1 MKLKWGTC
9 FFARLALILPLI
21 YNRNMLRN
29 LHIQNYALIESL
41 DLDFAGGFSVI
52 TGETGAGKSILL
64 GAIGLLTG
72 QRAETAAIRNGAAK
86 CVVEGTFDVAG
97 YNLKELFDENDIEY
111 DEECIVRR
119 EIAATG
125 KSRAFVND
133 TPVSLAILKQLGER
147 LIDIHS
153 QHQNLLINSEG
164 FQLGVLDTLS
174 TDKSVKEQY
183 AAAYARYREVSAQL
197 EALRTQLTGDQ
208 GDEDY
213 IRFQLEQFAQWRL
226 QEGEQEE
233 LEQELELLTHAEDIK
248 ESLYRISGALSGD
261 EGGQTSA
268 IKSTTALLRSLISI
282 YPQAEEWHERM
293 ENLYVELRDIADEV
307 ADAEERITY
316 DPERQAW
323 VEDRLNTIYT
333 AQQKH
338 RVNSVAALLEIEQ
351 QFSDTL
357 QRIDEAGERIAAMEQ
372 QKEAA
377 YAALLEIGAGLTA
390 QRKEVGAAFEKE
402 IAARLVELGIPN
414 TRFAVDIT
422 PRRQPDA
429 TGVDCVTFLFSA
441 NKNGALQNIAEVAS
455 GGEISRIMLSLK
467 SIIAAAKALP
477 TLIFDEIDTGVS
489 GAIAARMADIM
500 ADIAQHGRQVI
511 SITHLPQIAAKA
523 SAHYKVYKEDTSE
536 ATVSHMRALTI
547 DERVSEVAQMMSA
560 GTLTEAA
567 INNAKEL
574 LKLK

>member
-1 MKLKWGTC
+1 
-9 FFARLALILPLI
+9 
-21 YNRNMLRN
+21 MLRK

-41 DLDFAGGFSVI
+41 DLDLSEGFAVI

-72 QRAETAAIRNGAAK
+72 QRAETAAIRTGAAK
-86 CVVEGTFDVAG
+86 CIVEGTFDVAG
-97 YNLKELFDENDIEY
+97 YDLQSLFEENDIEY
-111 DEECIVRR
+111 DDECIVRR

-125 KSRAFVND
+125 KSRAFIND
-133 TPVSLAILKQLGER
+133 TPVSLGILKQLGEC

-153 QHQNLLINSEG
+153 QHQNLLLNSEG

-174 TDKSVKEQY
+174 TDKHAKEQY
-183 AAAYARYREVSAQL
+183 GEAFRRYREVSVQL
-197 EALRTQLTGDQ
+197 EALRAQLTGDQ

-213 IRFQLEQFAQWRL
+213 IRFQLQQFDEWRL

-233 LEQELELLTHAEDIK
+233 LEQELEMLTHAEDIK
-248 ESLYRISGALSGD
+248 EGLYRVNAALNGD
-261 EGGQTSA
+261 EGGQVSA
-268 IKSTTALLRSLISI
+268 LRGTTAALRSLTNI
-282 YPQAEEWHERM
+282 YPAAEEWHERM
-293 ENLYVELRDIADEV
+293 ESLYIELRDIADEV
-307 ADAEERITY
+307 ADAEERITF

-323 VEDRLNTIYT
+323 VEARLDTIYT

-338 RVNSVAALLEIEQ
+338 RVSSVAQLLEIEQ
-351 QFSDTL
+351 RFRDTL
-357 QRIDEAGERIAAMEQ
+357 DRIDESAGRIADMER

-377 YAALLEIGAGLTA
+377 YTALLEAGARLTA
-390 QRKEVGAAFEKE
+390 ERIAVGGTFEKA
-402 IAARLVELGIPN
+402 IASRLVELGIPN

-429 TGVDCVTFLFSA
+429 TGVDSVAFLFSA

-467 SIIAAAKALP
+467 SIVAAAKALP

-500 ADIAQHGRQVI
+500 EDIARHGRQVI
-511 SITHLPQIAAKA
+511 SITHLPQIAAKGT
-523 SAHYKVYKEDTSE
+523 AHYKVYKEDTE
-536 ATVSHMRALTI
+536 TATVSHMRRLTTE
-547 DERVSEVAQMMSA
+547 ERINELAQMMSA
-560 GTLTEAA
+560 GTLSEAA
-567 INNAKEL
+567 INNAREML
-574 LKLK
+574 GV

>member
-1 MKLKWGTC
+1 
-9 FFARLALILPLI
+9 
-21 YNRNMLRN
+21 MLRN

-41 DLDFAGGFSVI
+41 DLDLSEGFAVI

-72 QRAETAAIRNGAAK
+72 QRAETAAIRTGAAK
-86 CVVEGTFDVAG
+86 CIVEGTFDVAG
-97 YNLKELFDENDIEY
+97 YDLQSLFEENDIEY
-111 DEECIVRR
+111 DDECIVRR

-125 KSRAFVND
+125 KSRAFIND
-133 TPVSLAILKQLGER
+133 TPVSLGILKQLGEC

-153 QHQNLLINSEG
+153 QHQNLLLNSEG

-174 TDKSVKEQY
+174 TDKHAKEQY
-183 AAAYARYREVSAQL
+183 GEAFRRYREVSVQL
-197 EALRTQLTGDQ
+197 EALRAQLTGDQ

-213 IRFQLEQFAQWRL
+213 IRFQLQQFDEWRL

-233 LEQELELLTHAEDIK
+233 VEEELEMLTHAEDIK
-248 ESLYRISGALSGD
+248 EGLYRVNAALNGD
-261 EGGQTSA
+261 EGGQVSA
-268 IKSTTALLRSLISI
+268 LRGTTAALRSLTNI
-282 YPQAEEWHERM
+282 YPAAEEWHERM
-293 ENLYVELRDIADEV
+293 ESLYIELRDIADEV
-307 ADAEERITY
+307 ADAEERITF

-323 VEDRLNTIYT
+323 VEARLDTIYT

-338 RVNSVAALLEIEQ
+338 RVSSVAQLLEIEQ
-351 QFSDTL
+351 RFRDTL
-357 QRIDEAGERIAAMEQ
+357 DRIDESAGRIADMER

-377 YAALLEIGAGLTA
+377 YTALLEAGARLTA
-390 QRKEVGAAFEKE
+390 ERSAVGGTFEKA
-402 IAARLVELGIPN
+402 IASRLVELGIPN

-429 TGVDCVTFLFSA
+429 TGVDSGSFLFSA

-467 SIIAAAKALP
+467 SIVAAAKALP

-500 ADIAQHGRQVI
+500 EDIARHGRQVI
-511 SITHLPQIAAKA
+511 SITHLPQIAAKGT
-523 SAHYKVYKEDTSE
+523 AHYKVYKEDTE
-536 ATVSHMRALTI
+536 TATVSHMRRLTTE
-547 DERVSEVAQMMSA
+547 ERINELAQMMSA
-560 GTLTEAA
+560 GTLSEAA
-567 INNAKEL
+567 INNAREML
-574 LKLK
+574 GV

>member
-1 MKLKWGTC
+1 
-9 FFARLALILPLI
+9 
-21 YNRNMLRN
+21 MLRN

-41 DLDFAGGFSVI
+41 DLDLSEGFAVI

-72 QRAETAAIRNGAAK
+72 QRAETAAIRTGAAK
-86 CVVEGTFDVAG
+86 CIVEGTFDVAG
-97 YNLKELFDENDIEY
+97 YDLQSLFEENDIEY
-111 DEECIVRR
+111 DDECIVRR

-125 KSRAFVND
+125 KSRAFIND
-133 TPVSLAILKQLGER
+133 TPVSLGILKQLGEC

-153 QHQNLLINSEG
+153 QHQNLLLNSEG

-174 TDKSVKEQY
+174 TDKHAKEQY
-183 AAAYARYREVSAQL
+183 GEAFRRYREVSVQL
-197 EALRTQLTGDQ
+197 EALRAQLTGDQ

-213 IRFQLEQFAQWRL
+213 IRFQLQQFDEWRL

-233 LEQELELLTHAEDIK
+233 LEQELEMLTHAEDIK
-248 ESLYRISGALSGD
+248 EGLYRVNAALNGD
-261 EGGQTSA
+261 EDGQVSA
-268 IKSTTALLRSLISI
+268 LRGTTAALRSLTNI
-282 YPQAEEWHERM
+282 YPAAEEWHERM
-293 ENLYVELRDIADEV
+293 ESLYIELRDIADEV
-307 ADAEERITY
+307 ADAEERITF

-323 VEDRLNTIYT
+323 VEARLDTIYT

-338 RVNSVAALLEIEQ
+338 RVSSVAQLLEIEQ
-351 QFSDTL
+351 RFRDTL
-357 QRIDEAGERIAAMEQ
+357 DRIDESAGRIADMER

-377 YAALLEIGAGLTA
+377 YTALLEAGARLTA
-390 QRKEVGAAFEKE
+390 ERSAVGGTFEKA
-402 IAARLVELGIPN
+402 IASRLVELGIPN

-429 TGVDCVTFLFSA
+429 TGVDSVAFLFSA

-467 SIIAAAKALP
+467 SIVAAAKALP

-500 ADIAQHGRQVI
+500 EDIARHGRQVI
-511 SITHLPQIAAKA
+511 SITHLPQIAAKGT
-523 SAHYKVYKEDTSE
+523 AHYKVYKEDTE
-536 ATVSHMRALTI
+536 TATVSHMRRLTTE
-547 DERVSEVAQMMSA
+547 ERINELAQMMSA
-560 GTLTEAA
+560 GTLSEAA
-567 INNAKEL
+567 INNAREML
-574 LKLK
+574 GV